1 MTRKSI
7 FQLQDECFLLL
18 LESSLKAIPF
28 NVLVSTVIAGYLLY
42 RHASIMPVAAWYLG
56 MIVLSFTRW
65 INSKNSI
72 ASKDYI
78 VKKENTKNHFL
89 FFTFLTGALWGSCYI
104 LFYPHFSEMHQN
116 VITLAL
122 GGMASGALASLS
134 VYLPAYYCYLIPMFL
149 PLIVYNFWLGGLDR
163 IILAIMFILFVIMLI
178 ITAKFPSRLLQETL
192 QLSKEKDDA
201 LQEVRRVSITDGL
214 TGLYNRGYFDK
225 RLDEEFKRAKRN
237 NHPLNLVL
245 IDVDDFKDINDN
257 YGHPSGDLFLKQ
269 LAAAIKNSAKKAND
283 SAFRIGGDEFAAILT
298 NTSLDDAILLC
309 NKLQNKFKKQREK
322 GETTISIGIVSVS
335 PFYVNDVDEVISAA
349 DKTLY
354 EAKRAGKNQVRSQH
368 IN

>member
-28 NVLVSTVIAGYLLY
+28 NVLISTVIAGYLLY
-42 RHASIMPVAAWYLG
+42 RHASIIPVSAWYLA
-56 MIVLSFTRW
+56 MIILCCFRW
-65 INSKNSI
+65 INSKKSI
-72 ASKDYI
+72 TSSDYI
-78 VKKENTKNHFL
+78 VKKEATKNRFL
-89 FFTFLTGALWGSCYI
+89 FLTFLTGALWGSCYI

-116 VITLAL
+116 VITLTL

-134 VYLPAYYCYLIPMFL
+134 VYLPAYYAYLLPMFL
-149 PLIVYNFWLGGLDR
+149 PLIVYNFWLGELDR
-163 IILAIMFILFVIMLI
+163 IILAIMFVLFVIMLM
-178 ITAKFPSRLLQETL
+178 ITAKFPARLLHKTL

-201 LQEVRRVSITDGL
+201 LQEVNRISITDGL
-214 TGLYNRGYFDK
+214 TGLYNRRYFDK
-225 RLDEEFKRAKRN
+225 RLNEEFRQAKRN
-237 NHPLNLVL
+237 KHPLNLVL
-245 IDVDDFKDINDN
+245 IDVDDLKHINDN

-269 LAAAIKNSAKKAND
+269 LAIAIKKSAKSND
-283 SAFRIGGDEFAAILT
+283 NAFRIGGDEFATILT
-298 NTSLDDAILLC
+298 NTTLSDAILLC
-309 NKLQNKFKKQREK
+309 NKLQNKFKKQTKK

-335 PFYVNDVDEVISAA
+335 PLYANDVDEVISAA

-354 EAKRAGKNQVRSQH
+354 EAKKAGKNQVRSQR